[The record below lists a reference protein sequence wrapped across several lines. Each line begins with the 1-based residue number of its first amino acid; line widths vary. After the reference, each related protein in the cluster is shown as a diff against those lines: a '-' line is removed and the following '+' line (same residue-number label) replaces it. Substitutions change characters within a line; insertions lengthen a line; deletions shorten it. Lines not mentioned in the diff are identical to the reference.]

1 MPSSENG
8 LNVRASEWLPQG
20 GLSKQFGRQASSSEG
35 LDGGPSRQETAADGR
50 AGLTGSGRGVSS
62 ASAASPRAGGR
73 DMDTNLDNELMHRN
87 DEDNI
92 NEEEDQ
98 EEELLFDFHINETQR
113 ARSAGST
120 GRP

>member
-1 MPSSENG
+1 
-8 LNVRASEWLPQG
+8 
-20 GLSKQFGRQASSSEG
+20 
-35 LDGGPSRQETAADGR
+35 
-50 AGLTGSGRGVSS
+50 
-62 ASAASPRAGGR
+62 
-73 DMDTNLDNELMHRN
+73 MDTNLDNELMHRN

-120 GRP
+120 GRPSNPARPSTATLPVSPRVSLMTGPSPLPSPAASPIPLYGSLMKQTEQLSIALEAAKQGTPIAASPGRGN